1 MGTIRITK
9 MLFYGYHGVDESEQK
24 RGGTFEVDL
33 EIKSD
38 YLNSMKSDLLED
50 TVDYSKIYESVKNSF
65 SEKRFHLLEAL
76 ANNILDSLMKSYPLD
91 SVKIVV
97 RKPHAPINGV
107 IESVEF
113 ELEKKRKDY

>member
-38 YLNSMKSDLLED
+38 YLNSMESDLLQD
-50 TVDYSKIYESVKNSF
+50 TIDYCKIYESVKNSF
-65 SEKRFHLLEAL
+65 SGKRFHLLEAL
-76 ANNILDSLMKSYPLD
+76 AASIVDSLMKSYPLD
-91 SVKIVV
+91 SVNIVV

>member
-1 MGTIRITK
+1 M
-9 MLFYGYHGVDESEQK
+9 
-24 RGGTFEVDL
+24 DL

-50 TVDYSKIYESVKNSF
+50 TIDYSKIYESVKNSF